1 MPRKSKVD
9 IIIEKNKKTFDKYPN
24 FIIWAR
30 KHLKHWDDKDKYQE
44 AFAKYKTPVE
54 STEDE

>member
-24 FIIWAR
+24 FVIWYR
-30 KHLKHWDDKDKYQE
+30 KHLKNVEDIKKYEE
-44 AFAKYKTPVE
+44 AFNKYKNPVE